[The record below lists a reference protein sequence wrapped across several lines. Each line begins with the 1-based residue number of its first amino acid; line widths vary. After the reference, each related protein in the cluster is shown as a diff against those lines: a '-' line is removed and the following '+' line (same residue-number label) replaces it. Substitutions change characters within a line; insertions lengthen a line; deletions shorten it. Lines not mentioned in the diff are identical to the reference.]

1 MADTDPEA
9 LEREIERT
17 RAELATTVDAI
28 ADRVSPKRV
37 AGRQMAKVR
46 ATADHLLT
54 STRDLLNPAPVYDDE
69 QDEPGGQPP
78 PSLAPIL
85 IGIGAA
91 LAVAATITLWRRR
104 RR

>member
-9 LEREIERT
+9 LERQIERT

-37 AGRQMAKVR
+37 AGRQMAKVK

-54 STRDLLNPAPVYDDE
+54 STRDLLTP
-69 QDEPGGQPP
+69 
-78 PSLAPIL
+78 
-85 IGIGAA
+85 
-91 LAVAATITLWRRR
+91 RRR
-104 RR
+104 TATSGTSRRPRRPWPRC

>member
-37 AGRQMAKVR
+37 AGRQMAKVK

-54 STRDLLNPAPVYDDE
+54 STRDLLTPPPAYGDE
-69 QDEPGGQPP
+69 QDEPQAP